1 MNPKLAIRIG
11 TDFAMFAVL
20 FMLMGYSI
28 TGNAIHEWMG
38 IALAVLF
45 GIHIS
50 FNFAWV
56 KSIAKG
62 RYTAKRTAGTVINVL
77 MFVATT
83 VTIVS
88 AIPISGTVFRFIPA
102 FADGMTMY
110 RLHVLGANWMY
121 VLIAIHLGMQW
132 SRFLNTLL
140 NRQATDRPPTIVWK
154 ILCISVIIFAAYGV
168 FALINRGILPKL
180 IMYYS
185 FDMWR
190 GDTAFLMFFVDYIS
204 IFILF
209 VTFTHYILILSSKK
223 GTTISDI

>member
-50 FNFAWV
+50 LNFAWV

-77 MFVATT
+77 MYDSYHRKCHTYIGYGIQVYTCVCRRYDNVSTSRLGSQLDVRTHRHTSRYAVEQIPQYPTQPTSYRQTADYRMENTMYQPNYICRLRCICSYKQRNIAKTNNVLFVRYMAGRYLF
-83 VTIVS
+83 
-88 AIPISGTVFRFIPA
+88 PYVFR
-102 FADGMTMY
+102 
-110 RLHVLGANWMY
+110 RLH
-121 VLIAIHLGMQW
+121 IDIHTVCCSYPLY
-132 SRFLNTLL
+132 L
-140 NRQATDRPPTIVWK
+140 
-154 ILCISVIIFAAYGV
+154 
-168 FALINRGILPKL
+168 
-180 IMYYS
+180 
-185 FDMWR
+185 
-190 GDTAFLMFFVDYIS
+190 DT
-204 IFILF
+204 
-209 VTFTHYILILSSKK
+209 KQ
-223 GTTISDI
+223 

>member
-50 FNFAWV
+50 LNFAWV

-77 MFVATT
+77 MFVATI

-88 AIPISGTVFRFIPA
+88 AIPIFGYGIQVYTCICRRYDNVSTSRLGSQLDVRTHRHTSRYAVEQIPQYPTQPTSYRQTADYRMENTMYLHNYICRLRCICSYKQRNIAKTNNVLFVRYMAGRYRFPYVFR
-102 FADGMTMY
+102 
-110 RLHVLGANWMY
+110 RLH
-121 VLIAIHLGMQW
+121 IDIHTVCYLYP
-132 SRFLNTLL
+132 LYL
-140 NRQATDRPPTIVWK
+140 
-154 ILCISVIIFAAYGV
+154 
-168 FALINRGILPKL
+168 
-180 IMYYS
+180 
-185 FDMWR
+185 
-190 GDTAFLMFFVDYIS
+190 DT
-204 IFILF
+204 
-209 VTFTHYILILSSKK
+209 KQ
-223 GTTISDI
+223 